1 MKKWQILLCV
11 VLLFMFVGIGV
22 FMNYKG
28 FSENADQQQSERNN
42 TVNSGDATKPKA
54 GEEREKQ
61 EPVLELTQDQIEL
74 EIGAIF
80 QAIDFISIAKD
91 SYGISV
97 KEKVV
102 VDQEI
107 PTDVPGEYEVTYTL
121 DNGDQVI
128 TKVLHVTVRNM
139 SK

>member
-11 VLLFMFVGIGV
+11 VLLLMFVGVGV
-22 FMNYKG
+22 FINYKG
-28 FSENADQQQSERNN
+28 FSENADQQQLERNN
-42 TVNSGDATKPKA
+42 ISNSGDAKPVA
-54 GEEREKQ
+54 GEQREKQ
-61 EPVLELTQDQIEL
+61 ELVLELTQDHIEL
-74 EIGAIF
+74 EIGAVF
-80 QAIDFISIAKD
+80 QAIDFISVAKD

-102 VDQEI
+102 ADQEI

-121 DNGDQVI
+121 DDGAEVI
-128 TKVLHVTVRNM
+128 TKVLHVTVKDM

>member
-11 VLLFMFVGIGV
+11 ILLFMFVGIGV

-28 FSENADQQQSERNN
+28 FSENADQQQLERNT
-42 TVNSGDATKPKA
+42 TVYSGDAKKLKA

-61 EPVLELTQDQIEL
+61 EPVLELTQDRIEL
-74 EIGAIF
+74 EIGAVF

-97 KEKVV
+97 KEKVAA
-102 VDQEI
+102 DQEI

-121 DNGDQVI
+121 DDGDQVI
-128 TKVLHVTVRNM
+128 TKALHVTVRDM